1 MQTPSAHLAVQSSS
15 RQNPFVA
22 VTDVFCGTHSPR
34 VTRLECFERTDDMKH
49 YARATYIRAR
59 SCLVNSEL
67 DLIAEIRSGV
77 KCECVRVQCDMLW
90 CENECSYVLCD
101 MLWYEKCM
109 FACTIWYALV
119 RNIYVCMR
127 CAICF
132 GVQDEYVH
140 VSYDTLWC
148 AKWMFTCSK
157 LCLLCCHELLET
169 IVLVLEQTWVAK
181 SVIENEL

>member
-1 MQTPSAHLAVQSSS
+1 MQQLARLYRYSVAAIFRVVQSASRRRAPMQTPSAHLAVQSSS

-67 DLIAEIRSGV
+67 NLIAEIRSGV

-101 MLWYEKCM
+101 ML
-109 FACTIWYALV
+109 
-119 RNIYVCMR
+119 
-127 CAICF
+127 
-132 GVQDEYVH
+132 
-140 VSYDTLWC
+140 
-148 AKWMFTCSK
+148 
-157 LCLLCCHELLET
+157 
-169 IVLVLEQTWVAK
+169 
-181 SVIENEL
+181 

>member
-1 MQTPSAHLAVQSSS
+1 MQAPSAHAAVQSSS

-34 VTRLECFERTDDMKH
+34 ATRLEFIEWTDAMKH

-77 KCECVRVQCDMLW
+77 KLECVHVQCDMFW
-90 CENECSYVLCD
+90 CENKCLYVLCD

-109 FACTIWYALV
+109 FACIIWYALV
-119 RNIYVCMR
+119 CNIYVRVR

-132 GVQDEYVH
+132 GVQDECVH
-140 VSYDTLWC
+140 VSYDMPWC